1 MSSST
6 PRPPH
11 RPIGG
16 QAPYALAGT
25 MMRVVAAELTDSGRF
40 MRARRLQEDR
50 SITTIDVAAGVLTG
64 SVQGGDPQPYSVRWD
79 CLRLTAHAEQR
90 RRALAVDHPNRATQ
104 LVPGAADLHATCTCV
119 DATSLGSGVCKHAIA
134 VLLEFADDI
143 AVDATRL
150 AHWRGV
156 ALGATDAI
164 DPDDPSFEHSDPEAE
179 RQRTATSPA
188 PGSTTR
194 PTATVTTFVDPLG
207 DLLSFPSGARLL
219 AGRHRIM
226 PLDPPTVI
234 GDDDVL
240 SEVLVDALDWMQN
253 ASPW

>member
-1 MSSST
+1 MNGST

-40 MRARRLQEDR
+40 MRARRLQEER
-50 SITTIDVAAGVLTG
+50 SIATIDVTAGVLSG
-64 SVQGGDPQPYSVRWD
+64 SVQGSDPQPYDVRWD
-79 CLRLTAHAEQR
+79 CLRLTSHAEQR
-90 RRALAVDHPNRATQ
+90 RRALALDHPNRATQ
-104 LVPGAADLHATCTCV
+104 LVPGAADLRATCTCV

-150 AHWRGV
+150 ADWRGV
-156 ALGATDAI
+156 ALGATEAI
-164 DPDDPSFEHSDPEAE
+164 DPDDPGFEHADPEAAS
-179 RQRTATSPA
+179 QPTAMPSA

-194 PTATVTTFVDPLG
+194 TAATVTTFVDPLG
-207 DLLSFPSGARLL
+207 DLLDFPSGTRLL
-219 AGRHRIM
+219 AGRHRIT

-240 SEVLVDALDWMQN
+240 SEVLADALDWMQN